1 LNETPEQQAQEILDK
16 MNFSMKA
23 SMVRGRG
30 SDVLRGSGVYTGH
43 TIAIPEVGIP
53 QLNCNDGPQGFR

>member
-1 LNETPEQQAQEILDK
+1 

-30 SDVLRGSGVYTGH
+30 SDSVGTFTGH
-43 TIAIPEVGIP
+43 TLAIPEVGIP
-53 QLNCNDGPQGFR
+53 QINCNDGPQGFRSDYNPGTSTQYPSA